1 MITPVLFILA
11 GFVTLILGADGL
23 VRGAASLAL
32 RLGVSALVVGLTIV
46 AAGTSAPELAV
57 SVYAAANG
65 NPDIALGNVIG
76 SNIFNVGAILGLTAL
91 IMPVAC
97 AAAVVRRET
106 PVMIGICLL
115 VPFFA
120 WVGHAHTGA
129 YVVERWHGLILL
141 LIALAYTSVLYV
153 IAKREPD
160 AVHAALEGS
169 VPAGESA
176 EAARKRPVLLDLAY
190 IAGGVILLIVGSR
203 LLVSGATTIA
213 KSLGVSDVVIGL
225 TIVAC
230 GTSLPELA
238 TSLIAAIKK
247 QPDLSVGNIVGS
259 NIFNVV
265 LILGAAA
272 AVTPVHV
279 DPEILFRDVP
289 VMLAFSIVLLPLMRT
304 GFRISRPE
312 GAFLLLG
319 FLAYLAWV
327 VTDALATN
335 APPTT

>member
-1 MITPVLFILA
+1 MLQAALLILL
-11 GFVTLILGADGL
+11 GFVALVLGADGL

-57 SVYAAANG
+57 SVYAAATG
-65 NPDIALGNVIG
+65 SPDIALGNVIG

-106 PVMIGICLL
+106 PVMIGISLL

-120 WVGHAHTGA
+120 WIGHVHTGA
-129 YVVERWHGLILL
+129 YVVERWHGAILL
-141 LIALAYTSVLYV
+141 LIALLYTSVLYV
-153 IAKREPD
+153 IAKREPQ
-160 AVHAALEGS
+160 VIHEALEGS
-169 VPAGESA
+169 IPTGESL

-190 IAGGVILLIVGSR
+190 ILGGIILLVVGSR
-203 LLVSGATTIA
+203 FLVSGATTIA
-213 KSLGVSDVVIGL
+213 KALGVSDVIIGL

-247 QPDLSVGNIVGS
+247 QPDLSVGNIIGS
-259 NIFNVV
+259 NIFNVL
-265 LILGAAA
+265 LILGAAS

-279 DPEILFRDVP
+279 DREILFRDVP
-289 VMLAFSIVLLPLMRT
+289 VMLAFAIALLPLMRT
-304 GFRISRPE
+304 GFRISRAE
-312 GAFLLLG
+312 GAFLLLS
-319 FLAYLAWV
+319 FLAYLAWII
-327 VTDALATN
+327 TDTLAAAT
-335 APPTT
+335 PPTP